1 MGHKALAAA
10 GPGWPYET
18 WKPGAPCQG
27 RLLENRV
34 VLSKGNVLSVY
45 SPMTGGQAEF
55 NLTHISSCVS
65 TSDFDPLAMGTGSRG

>member
-18 WKPGAPCQG
+18 WTPGAPCQG

-45 SPMTGGQAEF
+45 SPMTGGQADT
-55 NLTHISSCVS
+55 LQVILS
-65 TSDFDPLAMGTGSRG
+65 TQYLKINNGWLIDGVNFL

>member
-18 WKPGAPCQG
+18 WTPGAPCQG

-45 SPMTGGQAEF
+45 SPMTGGQAVTF
-55 NLTHISSCVS
+55 S
-65 TSDFDPLAMGTGSRG
+65 